1 MQIKHPFI
9 SDQENSMH
17 LSRRWSRI
25 AALAVL
31 TAAGLVACGGGNDPL
46 PPKASISR
54 VYVMGDSL
62 ADVGTFGYKFTVQG
76 FQIWPQIVANQFGL
90 NGAAQCNFFT
100 YASSTFVQNSTVGC
114 TNYAIG
120 DGRIT
125 GNGNPQTIGTQL
137 TTQSSNYN
145 STDLVL
151 IDGGGNDAA
160 DLAGAYIDLAIASST
175 NQAAAFTALNAVLS
189 QMGLSTNGTDT
200 AEQGRLYM
208 VALANTLTS
217 QIITNTLSKGA
228 AHVAVLD
235 IPDITLTPRFSMVIG
250 NIAASDP
257 VAAAQIKLLI
267 QGWISAYN
275 SQLAQNFSN
284 EKRVAIV
291 PFYADFT
298 DEITHP
304 QAYSLSNVN
313 DTACPAIVGSNG
325 SPILDSNGLP
335 TYDFPTCTPTAL
347 DAMTGKTAG
356 WWKSYAFSDGFH
368 PTPYGHQLL
377 AASVSRALARAG
389 WL

>member
-1 MQIKHPFI
+1 
-9 SDQENSMH
+9 
-17 LSRRWSRI
+17 L
-25 AALAVL
+25 LA
-31 TAAGLVACGGGNDPL
+31 ACGDGDGPRTS
-46 PPKASISR
+46 AVR
-54 VYVMGDSL
+54 VVGDSL
-62 ADVGTFGYKFTVQG
+62 GDSGTFGFKFTIQES
-76 FQIWPQIVANQFGL
+76 QTWIWSDHVAAVVGVSEPC
-90 NGAAQCNFFT
+90 AR
-100 YASSTFVQNSTVGC
+100 YIASSADSVALNPAAAVCSSYAVADSRINVPDSMAGGDSSPFSIVQQLRDS
-114 TNYAIG
+114 ARAG
-120 DGRIT
+120 DYR
-125 GNGNPQTIGTQL
+125 PDEL
-137 TTQSSNYN
+137 
-145 STDLVL
+145 LL
-151 IDGGGNDAA
+151 LDGGGNDAA
-160 DLAGAYIDLAIASST
+160 DLAGAYIDFAIASST

-200 AEQGRLYM
+200 AAQGQRYM
-208 VALANTLTS
+208 VALANTFTS
-217 QIITNTLSKGA
+217 QIITNTLNKGA

-250 NIAASDP
+250 NIAASDS
-257 VAAAQIKLLI
+257 VAAAQIKQLI
-267 QGWISAYN
+267 QSWISAYN

-304 QAYSLSNVN
+304 QAYSLSNVS
-313 DTACPAIVGSNG
+313 DTACPATGT
-325 SPILDSNGLP
+325 DSNGLP

-356 WWKSYAFSDGFH
+356 WWKNYAFSDGFH

>member
-100 YASSTFVQNSTVGC
+100 YDTQSTPSNPSFTQGTTGC

-137 TTQSSNYN
+137 ITRSGSYN

-160 DLAGAYIDLAIASST
+160 DLAGAYIDFAIASST

-200 AEQGRLYM
+200 AAQGQRYM
-208 VALANTLTS
+208 VALANTFTS
-217 QIITNTLSKGA
+217 QIITNTLNKGA

-250 NIAASDP
+250 NIAASDS
-257 VAAAQIKLLI
+257 VAAAQIKQLI
-267 QGWISAYN
+267 QSWISAYN

-304 QAYSLSNVN
+304 QAYSLSNVS
-313 DTACPAIVGSNG
+313 DTACPATGT
-325 SPILDSNGLP
+325 DSNGLP

-347 DAMTGKTAG
+347 DANHRLPIERLRLPRHTG
-356 WWKSYAFSDGFH
+356 
-368 PTPYGHQLL
+368 
-377 AASVSRALARAG
+377 
-389 WL
+389 